1 MAQKEKKGK
10 IKGGEIIKEI
20 LLRDIPNMKERN
32 FLDWNILP
40 GAQQK
45 LFLKILQLR
54 YIIVWCQR
62 IRDKSNTS
70 KASRETR

>member
-1 MAQKEKKGK
+1 MAQKEKRVK

-20 LLRDIPNMKERN
+20 LLRNVPNMKEHK
-32 FLDWNILP
+32 FLDWKIPP
-40 GAQQK
+40 GNQQK

-54 YIIVWCQR
+54 HIIVRHQR
-62 IRDKSNTS
+62 IRDKINTS